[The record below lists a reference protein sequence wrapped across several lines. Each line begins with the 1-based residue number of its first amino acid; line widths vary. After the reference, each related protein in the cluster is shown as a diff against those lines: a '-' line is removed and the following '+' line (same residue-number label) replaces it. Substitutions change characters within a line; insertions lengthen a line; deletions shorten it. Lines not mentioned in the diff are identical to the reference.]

1 MASVSQVGTGRR
13 RVSKQVLREAIEGYL
28 YILPWILGFLI
39 FTLGPMIASFLL
51 SLTNYNGL
59 IWPPDFLGIQN
70 YTDAF
75 TKDKLYWLSLQR
87 TTLYAV
93 ASVVLGV
100 TGSLLA
106 AVILDQRLKGTVIYR
121 TLFFLPS
128 LTPGVALALIWG
140 WIFQPQIGILNYI
153 LRNLGVSDPPGWLAS
168 SDWSIW
174 ALLIMS
180 LWAGIG
186 GGRMIIFLAGLQ
198 GVPNELY
205 EAAEIDGA
213 TAYQRFLNVTVPLLT
228 PTIFFNLVLGVIG
241 AFQVFTTA
249 YIATGGGPANSTY
262 FYVLNIFNEAFSYGR
277 LGKASALAWI
287 FFVILLFFTYVQ
299 LQSSRKWVYYEYGQ
313 EERT

>member
-13 RVSKQVLREAIEGYL
+13 RMSKQVLREAIEGYL

-59 IWPPDFLGIQN
+59 IWPPDFLGLQN

-75 TKDKLYWLSLQR
+75 TKDKLFWLSLQR

-93 ASVVLGV
+93 ASVILGV

-213 TAYQRFLNVTVPLLT
+213 TAFQRFLNVTVPLLT

>member
-1 MASVSQVGTGRR
+1 M
-13 RVSKQVLREAIEGYL
+13 SKQALREAIEGYL

-59 IWPPDFLGIQN
+59 IWPPDFLGFQN
-70 YTDAF
+70 YMDAF
-75 TKDKLYWLSLQR
+75 TKDKLFWLSLQR
-87 TTLYAV
+87 TTIYAV
-93 ASVVLGV
+93 ASVILGV

-106 AVILDQRLKGTVIYR
+106 AVILDQRLKGTVLYR

-140 WIFQPQIGILNYI
+140 WIFQPQIGILNYV

-168 SDWSIW
+168 SDWAIW

-213 TAYQRFLNVTVPLLT
+213 TPLQRFLNVTVPLMT

-262 FYVLNIFNEAFSYGR
+262 FYVLNIFNEAFNYGR
-277 LGKASALAWI
+277 FGKASALAWI